1 MFSATISSH
10 HSMLR
15 EHTGSPHNGSQPL
28 PSPTMDRRD
37 FLHSAAIAGAAIALN
52 PEAAQQPASHP
63 AIESLPSLKPEEPP
77 PITDAERAERRAKA
91 QRLMQTSGTHALL
104 VEPGPALDYFAGL
117 RWGRSERLF
126 ALLIPRR
133 GEAVVICPAFERE
146 RAESQIEG
154 KFRIRIWQEDESPYA
169 LVASALRD
177 WGFAAGTLAV
187 ESSARV
193 FVSDALSRLRPA
205 MQVIS
210 GDAITQACRGVKDA
224 HEIEI
229 MRHANRV
236 TIEAYRATLQTLR
249 EGMTQNELGANLQQA
264 FQQLG
269 YRGGA
274 LVLFGESSAYPHGL
288 EQPRALE
295 QGQIVLIDGG
305 TSVHGYQSDI
315 TRTVAF
321 GQPSAEAVKVF
332 EIVREAQRRALK
344 AARPGRKAG
353 EIDAVARE
361 YITAQ
366 GFGPGYKLFTHRLG
380 HGIGLEGH
388 EWPYLVKGS
397 EVVLRPGM
405 SFSNEPGIYQYGKFG
420 VRLEDIMVITQ
431 NGAELLTEPARS
443 LAITDI

>member
-1 MFSATISSH
+1 
-10 HSMLR
+10 
-15 EHTGSPHNGSQPL
+15 
-28 PSPTMDRRD
+28 MDRRD
-37 FLHSAAIAGAAIALN
+37 FFQNAALAGAAVAL
-52 PEAAQQPASHP
+52 PRDHGQEAPLHP
-63 AIESLPSLKPEEPP
+63 AIASLTSFKPEEPA
-77 PITDAERAERRAKA
+77 PISEVERAQRRAKA
-91 QRLMQTSGTHALL
+91 QRLMLTSGVHALL

-126 ALLIPRR
+126 ALLLPRK
-133 GEAVVICPAFERE
+133 GEAIVICPAFERQ
-146 RAESQIEG
+146 RAESQIQG
-154 KFRIRIWQEDESPYA
+154 KFRIRVWQEDESPYTLIGA
-169 LVASALRD
+169 TLRD

-193 FVSDALSRLRPA
+193 FVSDALARVRPA
-205 MQVIS
+205 LQVVS
-210 GDAITQACRGVKDA
+210 GDPITQSCRGVKDA
-224 HEIEI
+224 HEVEI

-264 FQQLG
+264 FQKLG

-295 QGQIVLIDGG
+295 PGQVVLIDGG

-321 GQPSAEAVKVF
+321 GEPAAEAIKVF
-332 EIVREAQRRALK
+332 EIVREAQRRALR
-344 AARPGRKAG
+344 AARPGKTAG
-353 EIDAVARE
+353 AIDTVARD

-366 GFGPGYKLFTHRLG
+366 GYGPGYRLFTHRLG

-397 EVVLRPGM
+397 DVVLRPGM

-420 VRLEDIMVITQ
+420 VRLEDIMVITET
-431 NGAELLTEPARS
+431 GAQLLTEPARS